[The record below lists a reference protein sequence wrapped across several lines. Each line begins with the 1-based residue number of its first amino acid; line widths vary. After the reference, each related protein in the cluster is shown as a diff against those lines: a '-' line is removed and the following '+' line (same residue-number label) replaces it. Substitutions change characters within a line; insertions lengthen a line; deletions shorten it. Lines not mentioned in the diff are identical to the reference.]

1 MKKKTLSFFIGV
13 FLSAALLAGCNG
25 KDTTG
30 TSGRG
35 TYGGTADPA
44 TEPESTGPDTPG
56 GNDPAPTQ
64 AADDAVYVD
73 NVADLIEAIKPDAKI
88 IVKPGNYNISEYI
101 QDVWDNDPA
110 LWNKHHDHAE
120 IREVY
125 DGVELVIRD
134 VEGLSIRGESD
145 NCADAELVAEPRYAA
160 VMTFDACDKLLLS
173 GLTMGHTDRGDC
185 WGSVIELVSCDG
197 VILDNMDL
205 YGCGVIGINLDHC
218 SDFLRCSD
226 VTIRECSQGP
236 LGCANSRG
244 EWKFYNC
251 KLIDSQ
257 SGGFFSETPGLSLY
271 FEDCTFGDRETENFM
286 FRDDTTVK
294 NCTWGDPYSYP
305 DYGNGDPVEYHEND
319 LSMTTF
325 DENLLTYSGWIGFEV
340 LDEATGETGDNGK
353 WINFY
358 LDGSG
363 SLHDAGVESTFTWK
377 MDGDQSAVI
386 TMDQGSEQYSVTLYV
401 DQTEQ
406 TAPLFIELSDGSN
419 NGNEMLFH
427 LDIVY

>member
-1 MKKKTLSFFIGV
+1 MKKKAIAVMMGAILSV
-13 FLSAALLAGCNG
+13 VALSGCNG
-25 KDTTG
+25 KETAG
-30 TSGRG
+30 SSRG
-35 TYGGTADPA
+35 TLGDAGVTPADTG
-44 TEPESTGPDTPG
+44 TEPEQPGEDELTPAQ
-56 GNDPAPTQ
+56 PADNT
-64 AADDAVYVD
+64 VYVD
-73 NVADLIEAIKPDAKI
+73 NVADLIEAIQPNAKI
-88 IVKPGNYNISEYI
+88 VVKPGNYNISEYI
-101 QDVWDNDPA
+101 QDVWDTDFT
-110 LWNKHHDHAE
+110 LWNKHHDYVE

-125 DGVELVIRD
+125 DGVELVVRD
-134 VEGLSIRGESD
+134 CEGLNIRGESD
-145 NCADAELVAEPRYAA
+145 DCAAAELVAEPRYAA
-160 VMTFDACDKLLLS
+160 VMTFDACDKLVLS

-205 YGCGVIGINLDHC
+205 YGCGVIGINLEYC
-218 SDFLRCSD
+218 SNFLRCSD

-286 FRDDTTVK
+286 FRDDTTTK

-305 DYGNGDPVEYHEND
+305 DYGTYGSDSIEYHKND
-319 LSMTTF
+319 LEASIF
-325 DENLLTYSGWIGFEV
+325 DEYTLTYTGWLGFEV
-340 LDEATGETGDNGK
+340 LDDVTGEIGDTTK

-358 LDGSG
+358 QDGSG
-363 SLHDAGVESTFTWK
+363 SIHDAGVESTFTWK

-386 TMDQGSEQYSVTLYV
+386 TMDQGSEQYTVTVYTDMN
-401 DQTEQ
+401 DQY
-406 TAPLFIELSDGSN
+406 APLFIELSDGSN
-419 NGNEMLFH
+419 SGNEMLFYWD
-427 LDIVY
+427 L